1 MAVFEML
8 PLQKNQIES
17 DQALALRD
25 KTNGNQAPVQG
36 DQIQKD
42 LALKELL
49 TDFLKVAMKKVMT
62 NQKTMTPKPRYSS
75 NVRIFSMVV
84 QFDSV

>member
-49 TDFLKVAMKKVMT
+49 TDFLKVAMKKGMT
-62 NQKTMTPKPRYSS
+62 NQKTMTPKPINSWNRG
-75 NVRIFSMVV
+75 IFDRVM
-84 QFDSV
+84 